1 METVVVIVAALTC
14 AGCGSAGKVASTN
27 QEKPAQVVHI
37 PGSNVSKV
45 ILTPRAVERIEIK
58 TEPARTVS
66 DPAGIRTVVPLSA
79 LIYDGNGEVWVFTL
93 VDPMTYI
100 RQKVTVARIS
110 GNDAVLQSG
119 PPPGTVVVTIGAVE
133 LLGAEYG
140 VEGD

>member
-1 METVVVIVAALTC
+1 
-14 AGCGSAGKVASTN
+14 
-27 QEKPAQVVHI
+27 
-37 PGSNVSKV
+37 
-45 ILTPRAVERIEIK
+45 
-58 TEPARTVS
+58 
-66 DPAGIRTVVPLSA
+66 
-79 LIYDGNGEVWVFTL
+79 VWVFTL